1 MPALKRYRHEL
12 FAQLYVR
19 LNNAS
24 EAYRQAGYHAKDADV
39 CSHKL
44 LVTAGVESRVTEIRK
59 ELQAKSP
66 KDKGF
71 AIEEL
76 WRVAIGAERDGD
88 RIGAIAQISRMLGW
102 DQPTRVMVSADP
114 LMTYMQELRSMP
126 IERGVLELKADN
138 GLNNGMKG
146 RMITDDESANVED
159 Q

>member
-1 MPALKRYRHEL
+1 VPALKRYRHEL

-39 CSHKL
+39 CGHQL
-44 LVTAGVESRVTEIRK
+44 LVKPSMESRILEIRR

-66 KDKGF
+66 KNKEF

-138 GLNNGMKG
+138 GLNNGMKD
-146 RMITDDESANVED
+146 RMISDAEDASVDD

>member
-1 MPALKRYRHEL
+1 M
-12 FAQLYVR
+12 V
-19 LNNAS
+19 NS
-24 EAYRQAGYHAKDADV
+24 
-39 CSHKL
+39 
-44 LVTAGVESRVTEIRK
+44 GVQSRILEIRR

-66 KDKGF
+66 KDKEF

-126 IERGVLELKADN
+126 IERGILELKANN
-138 GLNNGMKG
+138 GPNNGMKG
-146 RMITDDESANVED
+146 RMISDAENASVED

>member
-1 MPALKRYRHEL
+1 VPALKRYRHEL

-24 EAYRQAGYHAKDADV
+24 QAYREAGYRAKDADV

-66 KDKGF
+66 KNKEF

-138 GLNNGMKG
+138 GLNNGMKD
-146 RMITDDESANVED
+146 RMITDDESTSVDD

>member
-1 MPALKRYRHEL
+1 VPALKRYRQEL

-24 EAYRQAGYHAKDADV
+24 QAYREAGYTGRNHDV
-39 CSHKL
+39 QAHQLMVNS
-44 LVTAGVESRVTEIRK
+44 GVVSRIAEIRR
-59 ELQAKSP
+59 ELAAKSP
-66 KDKGF
+66 KDKEF
-71 AIEEL
+71 AIDEL
-76 WRVAIGAERDGD
+76 WRVAMGAERDGD

-126 IERGVLELKADN
+126 IERGALELKANNRSD
-138 GLNNGMKG
+138 NGMKE
-146 RMITDDESANVED
+146 RLITDAEITSVED

>member
-1 MPALKRYRHEL
+1 M
-12 FAQLYVR
+12 V
-19 LNNAS
+19 NS
-24 EAYRQAGYHAKDADV
+24 
-39 CSHKL
+39 
-44 LVTAGVESRVTEIRK
+44 GVESRIAEIRR

-126 IERGVLELKADN
+126 IERGALELKTNN
-138 GLNNGMKG
+138 GLNNGMKE
-146 RMITDDESANVED
+146 RMITDVEGASVDD

>member
-1 MPALKRYRHEL
+1 M
-12 FAQLYVR
+12 R

-24 EAYRQAGYHAKDADV
+24 EAYRQAGYIGKNYDV
-39 CSHKL
+39 QAHKL
-44 LVTAGVESRVTEIRK
+44 VVNGSVISRVAEIRR
-59 ELQAKSP
+59 ELAAKSP

-76 WRVAIGAERDGD
+76 WRVALGAERDGD

-102 DQPTRVMVSADP
+102 DQPTKILVSSDP

-126 IERGVLELKADN
+126 IERGVLELKANN
-138 GLNNGMKG
+138 GLNNGMKELEAAG
-146 RMITDDESANVED
+146 AESASVER

>member
-1 MPALKRYRHEL
+1 VPALKRYRQEL

-24 EAYRQAGYHAKDADV
+24 QAYREAGYSAKNADV
-39 CSHKL
+39 SAHQL
-44 LVTAGVESRVTEIRK
+44 LVKPGIDSRVSEIRR

-71 AIEEL
+71 AIDEL
-76 WRVAIGAERDGD
+76 WRVAMGAERDGD

-102 DQPTRVMVSADP
+102 DQPTRVLVSADP

-126 IERGVLELKADN
+126 IERGALELKTNN
-138 GLNNGMKG
+138 GANNGMNE
-146 RMITDDESANVED
+146 RLITDAESASVD
-159 Q
+159 HQ

>member
-1 MPALKRYRHEL
+1 VPALKRYRQEL

-24 EAYRQAGYHAKDADV
+24 EAYRQAGYTAKAVDV
-39 CSHKL
+39 CGHQL
-44 LVTAGVESRVTEIRK
+44 LVNPSVQSRILEIRR

-71 AIEEL
+71 AIDEL

-114 LMTYMQELRSMP
+114 LLTYMQELRSMP
-126 IERGVLELKADN
+126 IERGALELKTNN
-138 GLNNGMKG
+138 GANNGMKE
-146 RMITDDESANVED
+146 RMITDADNPSVER